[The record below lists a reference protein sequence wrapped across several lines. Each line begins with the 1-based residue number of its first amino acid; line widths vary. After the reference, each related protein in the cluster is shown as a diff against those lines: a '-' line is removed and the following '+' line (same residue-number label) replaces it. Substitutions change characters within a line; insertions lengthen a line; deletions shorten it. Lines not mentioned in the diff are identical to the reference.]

1 MQDEIQSYNWSN
13 KYCFLHPIVIYFIDG
28 NGNIQ
33 HSSLCTNFVYKIETI
48 LVAYLTENLPI
59 LVRYSISLT
68 ALLSNKRTAKTL
80 LLCVIISMISIWML
94 NGYS

>member
-59 LVRYSISLT
+59 LVKIFYFSDSF
-68 ALLSNKRTAKTL
+68 AEQ
-80 LLCVIISMISIWML
+80 
-94 NGYS
+94 